1 MKCFCGLATYA
12 PAFDATP
19 QINHCK
25 TSSAGKNNNQE
36 RQHNV
41 SFDEEPLTCA
51 RDTKA
56 LIAEC
61 ADCFI
66 IMRARPP
73 RIFKQSAFWCF
84 LFSPPFWRAHVYH
97 SQFRPA
103 DFLNSSEGASERAPV
118 ARAANSILCSYRGR
132 FFVCARCVPPER
144 DFPLKSPWLAAI
156 IILYSARPLLLLL
169 LLLRTRSL
177 LLHLPQWIPWTK
189 MRGRN

>member
-1 MKCFCGLATYA
+1 LQNQFCR
-12 PAFDATP
+12 
-19 QINHCK
+19 Q
-25 TSSAGKNNNQE
+25 NNNQE

-73 RIFKQSAFWCF
+73 RILKQSAFWCF
-84 LFSPPFWRAHVYH
+84 LLLSGEHMFTILDFDRQIFSTAARE
-97 SQFRPA
+97 Q
-103 DFLNSSEGASERAPV
+103 ASERLLHVLLIAFS
-118 ARAANSILCSYRGR
+118 ALTGAD

-169 LLLRTRSL
+169 RTRSL
-177 LLHLPQWIPWTK
+177 LLHLPQ
-189 MRGRN
+189 